1 MCENVWQDQVDI
13 EVLEAVASS
22 TDALYGVESTE
33 DQQMTIFDI
42 QNFPKNGKY
51 QKKFVK
57 LIYLI
62 SRVYLTWPVYIFNF
76 TKNKNKI
83 FVKWCGVDRR
93 PTNDDFRHPKPKVP

>member
-42 QNFPKNGKY
+42 QNFPDSALHLLS
-51 QKKFVK
+51 QKQ
-57 LIYLI
+57 LSYL
-62 SRVYLTWPVYIFNF
+62 WKQIF
-76 TKNKNKI
+76 
-83 FVKWCGVDRR
+83 
-93 PTNDDFRHPKPKVP
+93 H